1 MRRHPVLTGVVVGVL
16 GYWAFQ
22 HFTGA
27 GTSGKGAQ
35 QSPGGLKPSYGG

>member
-1 MRRHPVLTGVVVGVL
+1 MRITLPGIVVGIL

-27 GTSGKGAQ
+27 GRAKKAA
-35 QSPGGLKPSYGG
+35 